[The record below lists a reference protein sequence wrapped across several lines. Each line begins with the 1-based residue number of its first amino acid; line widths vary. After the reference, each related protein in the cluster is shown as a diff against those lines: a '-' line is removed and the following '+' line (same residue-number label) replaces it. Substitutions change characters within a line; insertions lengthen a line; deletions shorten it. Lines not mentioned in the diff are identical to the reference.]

1 MLVHTL
7 FLLVSLCLIAVS
19 RSRVS
24 QCTDVK
30 YNWCQASYSP
40 LPTEI
45 GPFQVI
51 FAEGVPFFVFTLS
64 LINLTCTFICRLVD
78 QRVCMKLKK
87 RSKGDMWRPVCVGI
101 IYLM

>member
-1 MLVHTL
+1 M
-7 FLLVSLCLIAVS
+7 
-19 RSRVS
+19 R
-24 QCTDVK
+24 
-30 YNWCQASYSP
+30 ASYSP

-64 LINLTCTFICRLVD
+64 LISLTCTFICRLVD

-87 RSKGDMWRPVCVGI
+87 RSKGDVETSVCGSHLFDVRGVKFN
-101 IYLM
+101 YVFTR